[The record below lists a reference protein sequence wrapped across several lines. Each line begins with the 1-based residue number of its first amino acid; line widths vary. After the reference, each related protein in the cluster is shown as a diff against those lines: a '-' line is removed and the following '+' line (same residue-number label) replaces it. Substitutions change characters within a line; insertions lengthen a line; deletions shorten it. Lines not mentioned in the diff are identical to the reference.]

1 MQYVTG
7 PSASNTLKG
16 PYHLGASLAFGY
28 WSLRFFPSSQTWL
41 PFEKVGK
48 VEPCLLCASFIAW
61 STMVWLALMS
71 SLIFWICSRRFTASG
86 VDMVVRRMV
95 KWGLYPMRTSNGDFH
110 VVPWIWLL

>member
-61 STMVWLALMS
+61 SAIVRLARTS
-71 SLIFWICSRRFTASG
+71 SRIFWICSRQLTTSG
-86 VDMVVRRMV
+86 VDIEVGRMV
-95 KWGLYPMRTSNGDFH
+95 KRGLYPMRTSNGDFH
-110 VVPWIWLL
+110 IVL